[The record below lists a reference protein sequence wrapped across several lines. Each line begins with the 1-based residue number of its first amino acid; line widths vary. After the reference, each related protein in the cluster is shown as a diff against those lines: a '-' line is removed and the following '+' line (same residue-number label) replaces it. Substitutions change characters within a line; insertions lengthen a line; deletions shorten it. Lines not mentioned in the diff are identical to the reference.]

1 MTMYPQPYKPAVQ
14 VERMEDLP
22 IHPRLLAERAEQ
34 ERLEQERV
42 MQAQKAARRK
52 AQASAQKQRT
62 TGKPQT
68 QTHAPQLPTAQRQRN
83 QAGQPRETDGKY
95 AGKPGSKWKQFLSPE
110 PAPRTSLKKIEK
122 KSVPSVRSSTARPQA
137 KKKRPVPMSA
147 VEHRNPLVKAH
158 WWVTRGFG
166 QWRRKKDRQIRKA
179 FSLRG

>member
-1 MTMYPQPYKPAVQ
+1 MYQQPYQPAVQ

-22 IHPRLLAERAEQ
+22 IHPRILAEQAEQ

-42 MQAQKAARRK
+42 MRAQKAARRK
-52 AQASAQKQRT
+52 AASAPQKKQN
-62 TGKPQT
+62 TGVPQT
-68 QTHAPQLPTAQRQRN
+68 QTQAPQLSTAQRRRN

-95 AGKPGSKWKQFLSPE
+95 AGKKPGSKWKPFLSAE
-110 PAPRTSLKKIEK
+110 PAPRTSLKKIRK
-122 KSVPSVRSSTARPQA
+122 QPVSQVQST
-137 KKKRPVPMSA
+137 KKRPVPMSA

-166 QWRRKKDRQIRKA
+166 QWRRRKVRQLRQA